1 MWGDVG
7 RCGGM
12 HRRCGLDAWGC
23 SLDAWGCSPDAWG
36 CSPDAWGCLQAYLH
50 GAGGELQHG
59 SEGVAPL
66 LARQLARV
74 ELLLVKGAGG
84 EGRRGVC
91 HGVASRL
98 RA

>member
-1 MWGDVG
+1 
-7 RCGGM
+7 M
-12 HRRCGLDAWGC
+12 HRGCGLDAWGC
-23 SLDAWGCSPDAWG
+23 SLDAWGCSPAAWS
-36 CSPDAWGCLQAYLH
+36 CSPAAWGCLHAYLH

>member
-1 MWGDVG
+1 
-7 RCGGM
+7 M
-12 HRRCGLDAWGC
+12 HRGCGL
-23 SLDAWGCSPDAWG
+23 DAWG

-84 EGRRGVC
+84 GEARGVPRRGEPAA
-91 HGVASRL
+91 GLMRLTLASL
-98 RA
+98 RAAPHPASS